1 MITIK
6 KYKSPILP
14 QCGFLCD
21 SKLDDKLDKYE
32 LMIFLNCHST
42 NLLIGKP
49 RPRSGKTSL
58 LYSFFKSKHLLKKV
72 FENIF

>member
-21 SKLDDKLDKYE
+21 GKLDDKLDKYE
-32 LMIFLNCHST
+32 LMKFLKLSQYQIT
-42 NLLIGKP
+42 Y
-49 RPRSGKTSL
+49 R
-58 LYSFFKSKHLLKKV
+58 
-72 FENIF
+72 

>member
-21 SKLDDKLDKYE
+21 GKLDDKLDKFE
-32 LMIFLNCHST
+32 LMKILNCHS
-42 NLLIGKP
+42 IGKP
-49 RPRSGKTSL
+49 RLARQV
-58 LYSFFKSKHLLKKV
+58 YYIVYLKV
-72 FENIF
+72 NTC

>member
-21 SKLDDKLDKYE
+21 SKLDIKLDQYE
-32 LMIFLNCHST
+32 LTKFYIV
-42 NLLIGKP
+42 
-49 RPRSGKTSL
+49 
-58 LYSFFKSKHLLKKV
+58 YLKV
-72 FENIF
+72 NIC

>member
-21 SKLDDKLDKYE
+21 GKLDDKLDKYE
-32 LMIFLNCHST
+32 LMKFLNCHT
-42 NLLIGKP
+42 HI
-49 RPRSGKTSL
+49 
-58 LYSFFKSKHLLKKV
+58 YSQVNQDPVRLVFYIVYLKV
-72 FENIF
+72 NIC

>member
-21 SKLDDKLDKYE
+21 GKLDDKLDKYE
-32 LMIFLNCHST
+32 LMKFLNCHST

-49 RPRSGKTSL
+49 RSGKTSL
-58 LYSFFKSKHLLKKV
+58 L
-72 FENIF
+72 